1 MPHDPF
7 SIVETQQ
14 NRGYT
19 APEEKE
25 MIREVQGARQVR
37 GEGFRRWFTDQYF
50 DLIVWYEGADA
61 QSPVAGYQL
70 CYDKTSRER
79 ALTWRKGL
87 GFTHE
92 KVDDGEGVRALG
104 AKMTPIL
111 VPDGLFDAAGITRRL
126 LEHSAE
132 MDPEVAGFVLKTLE
146 GYGRE

>member
-1 MPHDPF
+1 MPYEHF
-7 SIVETQQ
+7 SLVETPQ
-14 NRGYT
+14 NPGYT
-19 APEEKE
+19 ASEERE
-25 MIREVQGARQVR
+25 MLREVQGARQVR

-50 DLIVWYEGADA
+50 DLIIWYEGADA
-61 QSPVAGYQL
+61 QTPISGYQL

-79 ALTWRKGL
+79 ALTWRKDL

-111 VPDGLFDAAGITRRL
+111 VPDGLFDAAGISRRL

-132 MDPEVAGFVLKTLE
+132 MDPVVAGFVLKTLE